1 MRATKGLRAMALLL
15 SASALFSLF
24 SLFGCRRQDPEPIE
38 GGTVTHVEQNVPKT
52 VESKELT
59 AFSAELF
66 LSNRWYGDEAHEFLF
81 LVTPSQDQ
89 DGAPTVSEANS
100 GVSLPA
106 DEDLLTGLAA
116 IIAEYDLASK
126 NGLYD
131 VTAGLPPEAAAH
143 AFHAAYAS
151 GEEINFT
158 VNNQP
163 FSAWGEAVYDLYAS
177 WFEKHGI
184 TALYPD
190 PEESALTRFILDFT
204 ENGRRV
210 RYSDVHV
217 PESDAVGGE
226 TYLLSKSVETEGLFG
241 EDSDKYIL
249 FPDDYFEKLT
259 ALIAATDLDRKYLFS
274 AYDRAAN
281 NYGNHDEGYFGWG
294 DKTTADNEPDSETLK
309 LSLHLTY
316 ESGHRVNIDTR
327 KESEIDAMR
336 PLIDTLTAY
345 LDPLFQ

>member
-1 MRATKGLRAMALLL
+1 MRATKGLRAMALIL
-15 SASALFSLF
+15 SASALMGLF
-24 SLFGCRRQDPEPIE
+24 SLFGCRKISPDEPVD
-38 GGTVTHVEQNVPKT
+38 GGTVTHVDSDAPKT

-66 LSNRWYGDEAHEFLF
+66 LSNRWYGDEQHEFHF
-81 LVTPSQDQ
+81 LISPDQ
-89 DGAPTVSEANS
+89 SGALTASEANS

-106 DEDLLTGLAA
+106 DEELLTGLAE
-116 IIAEYDLASK
+116 IVAEYDLASM
-126 NGLYD
+126 NSLYD
-131 VTAGLPPEAAAH
+131 VTAGLPPEAWAH
-143 AFHAAYAS
+143 PFQAAYAS
-151 GEEINFT
+151 GEEISFT

-204 ENGRRV
+204 ENGKRI
-210 RYSDVHV
+210 RYSDIHV

-226 TYLLSKSVETEGLFG
+226 TYVLSKSVETADLSG

-249 FPDDYFEKLT
+249 FPDDYYEKLT

-294 DKTTADNEPDSETLK
+294 DKTTADNEPDSDSMK

-316 ESGHRVNIDTR
+316 ESGHRVNIDTK
-327 KESEIDAMR
+327 KESEIEAMR
-336 PLIDTLTAY
+336 PLLESLTAY
-345 LDPLFQ
+345 LDPLFR

>member
-15 SASALFSLF
+15 SATALFNLF
-24 SLFGCRRQDPEPIE
+24 SLFGCRRQEPVS
-38 GGTVTHVEQNVPKT
+38 GGNVTHADPDAPKT
-52 VESKELT
+52 VKSGELT

-66 LSNRWYGDEAHEFLF
+66 LSNRWYGDERHEFIF
-81 LVTPSQDQ
+81 TVSPDQ
-89 DGAPTVSEANS
+89 NGTLTASEANS

-106 DEDLLTGLAA
+106 DEELLTGLSA
-116 IIAEYDLASK
+116 IIAEYDLASM

-151 GEEINFT
+151 GEEISFT

-163 FSAWGEAVYDLYAS
+163 FSAWGEAVCDLYAA

-190 PEESALTRFILDFT
+190 PEESTLTRFILDFT

-217 PESDAVGGE
+217 PESDAIKGE
-226 TYLLSKSVETEGLFG
+226 TYLLSKSVETSGLFG
-241 EDSDKYIL
+241 RDSDKYIL
-249 FPDDYFEKLT
+249 FPGDYYEKLT
-259 ALIAATDLDRKYLFS
+259 ALIASTDLDRKYIFS
-274 AYDRAAN
+274 TYDRAAN
-281 NYGNHDEGYFGWG
+281 NYGNHEKGYFGWG

-316 ESGHRVNIDTR
+316 ESGHRVNIDTK
-327 KESEIDAMR
+327 KESEIEAMR
-336 PLIDTLTAY
+336 PLLETLTAY
-345 LDPLFQ
+345 LDPLFE

>member
-15 SASALFSLF
+15 SATALFNLLSLF
-24 SLFGCRRQDPEPIE
+24 SCRRQEPEPIE

-52 VESKELT
+52 VESKDLT

-66 LSNRWYGDEAHEFLF
+66 LSNRWYGDEQHEFVF
-81 LVTPSQDQ
+81 TVSPDQ
-89 DGAPTVSEANS
+89 NGAPTASEANS

-106 DEDLLTGLAA
+106 DEELLTGLAA
-116 IIAEYDLASK
+116 IVAEYDLASK

-184 TALYPD
+184 TALYPN

-204 ENGRRV
+204 ENGKRI

-226 TYLLSKSVETEGLFG
+226 TYVLSKSVETAGLFG

-249 FPDDYFEKLT
+249 FPGDYYEKLT

-294 DKTTADNEPDSETLK
+294 DKTTADNEPDSDSMK

-316 ESGHRVNIDTR
+316 ESGHRVNIDTK
-327 KESEIDAMR
+327 KESEIEAMR
-336 PLIDTLTAY
+336 PLLESLTAY
-345 LDPLFQ
+345 LDPLFR